1 MGLAEDRSEFLKKC
15 RLPLKSTFS
24 LILTFFVSQA
34 EIFELN
40 GRAVAA
46 VRLEVLISKFLEEV
60 LDSLHG
66 VLTFSL

>member
-1 MGLAEDRSEFLKKC
+1 MIIEDRSEFLKRC

-24 LILTFFVSQA
+24 LILTCSVSQA

-46 VRLEVLISKFLEEV
+46 VRLEVLIPKFREEV
-60 LDSLHG
+60 LDSLG
-66 VLTFSL
+66 Y